1 MPAKGQDKMQTSRYL
16 ARLIGPVALAMGA
29 YVVLNGATFRLM
41 AGQFLA
47 SYALIFLAGLLT
59 LIAGIAIVLAH
70 IAIVLAHN
78 VWTRDWRVIIT
89 IFGWLAIVGGA
100 VRIVFPE
107 LVASLG
113 VAMLAQTG
121 ALLFIGLGIV
131 ILGAVLSYFGY
142 RK

>member
-1 MPAKGQDKMQTSRYL
+1 LNLIRVMPAKGQDRMQTSRYL

-29 YVVLNGATFRLM
+29 YAVLNGATFRLM
-41 AGQFLA
+41 AGQFLN
-47 SYALIFLAGLLT
+47 SYALIFLAGLMTLT
-59 LIAGIAIVLAH
+59 AG

-89 IFGWLAIVGGA
+89 LFGWLAIIGGA
-100 VRIVFPE
+100 VRIVFPQ

-113 VAMLAQTG
+113 VAMLAHT
-121 ALLFIGLGIV
+121 AVLLFIGFGIV
-131 ILGAVLSYFGY
+131 VLGAVLSYYGY

>member
-29 YVVLNGATFRLM
+29 CVVLNGATFRLM

-59 LIAGIAIVLAH
+59 LIAG

-142 RK
+142 RQ

>member
-1 MPAKGQDKMQTSRYL
+1 LNLIRVMPAKGQDKMQTSRYL

-29 YVVLNGATFRLM
+29 CVVLNGATFRLM

-70 IAIVLAHN
+70 N

-100 VRIVFPE
+100 VLIVFPE

-142 RK
+142 RQ

>member
-1 MPAKGQDKMQTSRYL
+1 LNLIRVMPAKGQDKMQTSRYL

-29 YVVLNGATFRLM
+29 CVVLNGATFRLM

-59 LIAGIAIVLAH
+59 LIAG

-142 RK
+142 RQ